1 MKVTRNF
8 LDNHIGLKR
17 EWRLKDK
24 YIWSGKWLAF
34 GVFLVS
40 EHNPLKVPW
49 VVINLVTTEPCT
61 AAQGNVFSG
70 SDLSSTG
77 ILLLCM
83 TALQPWHV
91 QNSNSTGSSEL
102 ELEEDSFMNFTLQPW
117 ECEWKISPFTY
128 PPTCQTVTQSTLGS
142 HLPTTRDI
150 GEVGLHIFSHNFCIF
165 HASLVHTLLMQINHD
180 KADSV
185 KIVHTEWFKQGCI
198 YI

>member
-70 SDLSSTG
+70 SDISSTV
-77 ILLLCM
+77 ILMLSM
-83 TALQPWHV
+83 TVLQPLHG
-91 QNSNSTGSSEL
+91 QNSNSTGSL
-102 ELEEDSFMNFTLQPW
+102 EFEIATLRMRVKNIPILLSSYMPDCHTEYVGEPSSDYQ
-117 ECEWKISPFTY
+117 
-128 PPTCQTVTQSTLGS
+128 G
-142 HLPTTRDI
+142 HLRGWTP
-150 GEVGLHIFSHNFCIF
+150 HIFP
-165 HASLVHTLLMQINHD
+165 
-180 KADSV
+180 
-185 KIVHTEWFKQGCI
+185 
-198 YI
+198 